1 MVGDHPV
8 AGLDV
13 GSLEHNLDVL
23 EWHVQ
28 VAKAADDLRRDD
40 LLWCVAPVSAFY
52 IHVDRLQQAELVV
65 VAKHPHAQVRGPG
78 EVADGEGG
86 GQDEIL
92 GLTQCESQTP
102 NPRLTLPT
110 REGRRSCPTVLR
122 RREDAMSE
130 SRLAGRTAIVTGAG
144 RGIGRAVAELY
155 AREGARVVIA
165 SRSAHGSAAAAEAIE
180 AAGGTAIAKPT
191 NIGLKADVVDMVR
204 FAVETYGRLDILV
217 NNAQSWGTR
226 NQPTGMPVPTPL
238 ESFDEAELDWTFDTG
253 FRGTFWAMQAAF
265 PHMRE
270 RGGRIIN
277 LASMYGMIG
286 NAGTVGYN
294 VTKEAVRALTRTA
307 AREWARYAITANV
320 VAPTAKTD
328 SADEIERADPEGM
341 SAAVASIPMGRLG
354 DPRLDIAPAALFLA
368 TDDARYITGQTVGV
382 DGGSFLHA

>member
-1 MVGDHPV
+1 MG
-8 AGLDV
+8 
-13 GSLEHNLDVL
+13 
-23 EWHVQ
+23 
-28 VAKAADDLRRDD
+28 
-40 LLWCVAPVSAFY
+40 
-52 IHVDRLQQAELVV
+52 
-65 VAKHPHAQVRGPG
+65 
-78 EVADGEGG
+78 
-86 GQDEIL
+86 
-92 GLTQCESQTP
+92 
-102 NPRLTLPT
+102 
-110 REGRRSCPTVLR
+110 
-122 RREDAMSE
+122 E

-155 AREGARVVIA
+155 AREGAQVVIA
-165 SRSAHGSAAAAEAIE
+165 SRSAHGSAAAAAEAIE

-226 NQPTGMPVPTPL
+226 NQRTGMPVPTPL

-277 LASMYGMIG
+277 LASMYGMIR